1 VSGVIAIIPEGIYGI
16 YRFSHFSL
24 LVGKVMGKIKGKGKG
39 IVEEGT

>member
-1 VSGVIAIIPEGIYGI
+1 VSGVIAIILGGIYGI

-24 LVGKVMGKIKGKGKG
+24 LVGNVIGKIKGKG